1 MNSSTFSEGIA
12 LTLSQWSALQLA
24 IQNQWGGADS
34 LQKSGQ
40 LMAELFSFFSSSRV
54 PLCIDD
60 LENLLYENMVL
71 SFNTDIEDGS
81 IEEVA
86 EGLMIMYEE
95 CVQGNYESIEK
106 LRKSRYGVKNLSN
119 RPGIST
125 SAAAIRQRRLRS
137 LVFPFDVMILPLFI
151 YCIE

>member
-1 MNSSTFSEGIA
+1 MNSSILSEGIA

-24 IQNQWGGADS
+24 IRNQWGGVDS

-40 LMAELFSFFSSSRV
+40 LVAELFSFFSSSRV
-54 PLCIDD
+54 SLCIDD

-86 EGLMIMYEE
+86 EGLMILYEE

-106 LRKSRYGVKNLSN
+106 LRKSRYGAKNLSN
-119 RPGIST
+119 HPVG
-125 SAAAIRQRRLRS
+125 
-137 LVFPFDVMILPLFI
+137 
-151 YCIE
+151 C